1 MRILFSFLL
10 LFSFSFSQTTFVTKS
25 NISFFSSAPL
35 EDISAVSNKLEGVVD
50 FSSGEFFFRIPI
62 NTFIFPSSLMQKHFN
77 EKYMETEKYALSTF
91 SGSFSDTINPIQNQ
105 INTVNAKGVLSMHG
119 VNQNVNINTTIKI
132 NNDNIKFISSFYVA
146 LEDFNIKKPKIVRLN
161 IADTIL
167 VNVSGTLREQE
178 Q

>member
-1 MRILFSFLL
+1 
-10 LFSFSFSQTTFVTKS
+10 
-25 NISFFSSAPL
+25 
-35 EDISAVSNKLEGVVD
+35 
-50 FSSGEFFFRIPI
+50 
-62 NTFIFPSSLMQKHFN
+62 
-77 EKYMETEKYALSTF
+77 
-91 SGSFSDTINPIQNQ
+91 
-105 INTVNAKGVLSMHG
+105 MHG